1 MALSGPMSSTAR
13 TIALSLALLLIFL
26 TAVLAAQY
34 WLRTQ
39 AMLQRMQAIDDLR
52 ARVDAAVVLSNR
64 APQTWDAAF
73 EAEIGKIIG
82 AEVRFGPAEIGGRAT
97 ADEDGGVSF
106 VHHFAHAPAWQVRVT
121 STLPTEARLLSLQ
134 RRTLSAMGLLAL
146 LLAIIPVLVALWA
159 RRNLVERDGDSATP
173 WAATRQ
179 QAAGLEHFARIS
191 HERGSALARE
201 SDARRRIEEDLSV
214 NRSMLDRSL
223 SERVRLGRELHDN
236 ICQTLYAV
244 CLTLESVHKKLDG
257 PGESAQRL
265 RHCLTEL
272 RRVNQQVRAYLDDLE
287 PQSVWR
293 QSFETALDDMLQAL
307 PPEASA
313 RVERKLDPEA
323 LALIPAHQV
332 GEVISIIR
340 EAVSNSLRH
349 GGATSIV
356 VRAGRGE
363 GEIALAVQDNGAG
376 FASAPEGG
384 HGLGNMRARAAALGG
399 ELRIESAPSSG
410 TRVLLSLPI
419 AATAT
424 P

>member
-1 MALSGPMSSTAR
+1 MSSTAR

-39 AMLQRMQAIDDLR
+39 MVLQRTQAIEELR
-52 ARVDAAVVLSNR
+52 VRLGAAVVLSKR
-64 APQTWDAAF
+64 APATWDAAF
-73 EAEIGKIIG
+73 ATEVGQLIG
-82 AEVRFGPAEIGGRAT
+82 AEVEFGPAEVGGRAVV
-97 ADEDGGVSF
+97 DEDGGVSF
-106 VHHFAHAPAWQVRVT
+106 VHHFAHAPGWQARVT

-146 LLAIIPVLVALWA
+146 LLAIIPVFVALWA
-159 RRNLVERDGDSATP
+159 RRNPAERDSDSATP
-173 WAATRQ
+173 WAASRQ

-191 HERGSALARE
+191 HERGSALERE
-201 SDARRRIEEDLSV
+201 SDARRRVEEDLTV
-214 NRSMLDRSL
+214 NRSLLDRSL
-223 SERVRLGRELHDN
+223 AERVRLGRELHDN

-244 CLTLESVHKKLDG
+244 CLTLESVHKKLAG

-265 RHCLTEL
+265 QHCLTEL
-272 RRVNQQVRAYLDDLE
+272 RRVNQQVRAYLDELE

-313 RVERKLDPEA
+313 RIERKLDPEA

-349 GGATSIV
+349 GAASSIV
-356 VRAGRGE
+356 LRAGRSE
-363 GEIALAVQDNGAG
+363 GELALAVQDDGAG
-376 FASAPEGG
+376 FTPAPNGG

-399 ELRIESAPSSG
+399 ELRIESAPGAG

-419 AATAT
+419 PITAI